1 MKKEELAVTDV
12 EETDPRDIHLVNIYI
27 CKTCKSVW
35 AGPAKFCPF
44 CGLKVQNITKL
55 EENQSDL
62 SIQSGD

>member
-1 MKKEELAVTDV
+1 MKKEELEVTDV

-35 AGPAKFCPF
+35 AGPAKFCPA

-55 EENQSDL
+55 EEGHGDL

>member
-1 MKKEELAVTDV
+1 MKKEEIAVTDV

-27 CKTCKSVW
+27 CKSCKSVW

-44 CGLKVQNITKL
+44 CGRKVQNITKL

-62 SIQSGD
+62 SIQSWD